1 MKIAIVAIA
10 YNRIDSIRRLIN
22 SLQGADYEYDSVSL
36 IISIDKSD
44 TEVVENYADA
54 VIWNNGEKRVIKH
67 KENLGL
73 RKHILSIGKYLNEFD
88 AIIVFEDDIIVS
100 PNYYLFAKS
109 AVERYKDNSQIAG
122 ISLYGFAVNY
132 QNKKPFYPLKNEY
145 DVYFM
150 NCAQSWGQVWMRDQ
164 WNAFV
169 DWYRNH
175 NEEFVNNGN
184 LPQAICDW
192 PKSSWL
198 KYHTKY
204 CIEENKYFVYPY
216 QSYSS
221 NGGDAGTHASFS
233 NLSYQ
238 TCFNWGKWSVPKFP
252 KIEEGVVYDGFFE
265 NKSIVDFLELDDDI
279 CVDLYGGK
287 NNIENKRYW
296 LTTKKENYLVVK
308 SFGLIYKPIELNVI
322 QKVKGG
328 DIYLYDTSRALNNI
342 RRYDRR
348 KLYNYYYGQDVVEH
362 IRWIG
367 SYGLRNCMKL
377 ILLLCMKRL
386 RKCLKRRCVY

>member
-1 MKIAIVAIA
+1 MKIAIVTIA
-10 YNRIDSIRRLIN
+10 YNRTESIKRLL
-22 SLQGADYEYDSVSL
+22 SLLNTADYNNERVPL

-44 TEVVENYADA
+44 TSEVADLADNYR
-54 VIWNNGEKRVIKH
+54 WNHGEKIVIKH
-67 KENLGL
+67 PINLGL
-73 RKHILSIGKYLNEFD
+73 RNHILSIGDYLNEYD
-88 AIIVFEDDIIVS
+88 ALIVLEDDIIVS
-100 PNYYLFAKS
+100 PHFYMFAKS
-109 AVERYKDNSQIAG
+109 SIERYMEDDSIAG
-122 ISLYGFAVNY
+122 ISLYNFAINY
-132 QNKKPFYPLKNEY
+132 QNQKSFYPLRNEY

-150 NCAQSWGQVWMRDQ
+150 NCAQSWGQVWMRNQ
-164 WNAFV
+164 WKEFK
-169 DWYRNH
+169 DWYEQH
-175 NEEFVNNGN
+175 CEEFENNGN
-184 LPQAICDW
+184 LPQTICDW

-204 CIEENKYFVYPY
+204 CIENNKYFVYPY
-216 QSYSS
+216 QSYTS
-221 NGGDAGTHASFS
+221 NCGDAGTHASFS
-233 NLSYQ
+233 NLTYQ
-238 TCFNWGKWSVPKFP
+238 TCFNVGKWNSPNFP
-252 KIEEGVVYDGFFE
+252 DIETGVVYDGFFE
-265 NKSIVDFLELDDDI
+265 NKSIADFLELDDDI

-367 SYGLRNCMKL
+367 SYGLRNCVK
-377 ILLLCMKRL
+377 LLLSLCIKRIRKRL
-386 RKCLKRRCVY
+386 KK

>member
-1 MKIAIVAIA
+1 MKIAIVTIA
-10 YNRIDSIRRLIN
+10 YNRIESIRRLL
-22 SLQGADYEYDSVSL
+22 SLLNTAAYGNDRVPL
-36 IISIDKSD
+36 IISIDKSKTD
-44 TEVVENYADA
+44 DVAQFADSY
-54 VIWNNGEKRVIKH
+54 IWRHGEKIVVKH
-67 KENLGL
+67 PNNLGL
-73 RKHILSIGKYLNEFD
+73 RRHILSIGEYLNEYD
-88 AIIVFEDDIIVS
+88 ALIVLEDDIIVS
-100 PNYYLFAKS
+100 PYFYQFAKDS
-109 AVERYKDNSQIAG
+109 VIQYMHDEDVAG
-122 ISLYGFAVNY
+122 ISLYSFAINY
-132 QNKKPFYPLKNEY
+132 QNQKFFYPLKSEY

-233 NLSYQ
+233 NLAYQ

-367 SYGLRNCMKL
+367 SYGLRNCVK
-377 ILLLCMKRL
+377 LLLSLCIKRIRKRL
-386 RKCLKRRCVY
+386 KK